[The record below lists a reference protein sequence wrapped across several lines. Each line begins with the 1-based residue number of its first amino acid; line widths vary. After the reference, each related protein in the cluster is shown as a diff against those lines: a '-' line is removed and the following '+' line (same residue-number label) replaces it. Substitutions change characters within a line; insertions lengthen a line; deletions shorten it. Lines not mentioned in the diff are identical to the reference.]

1 MYDWLAEHAHEYGFI
16 QRSPPE
22 KSSITGI
29 SHEPWHYRYV
39 GEEAATAIYEKGI
52 ALEEYLA

>member
-16 QRSPPE
+16 QRYPPE

-39 GEEAATAIYEKGI
+39 GEEAATAIYEEGI
-52 ALEEYLA
+52 TLEEYLA